1 MIVDQSFSRQEKAF
15 FRLTK
20 SSVIFSTG
28 TCYRRNRKYQLFTMA
43 DMAEEEKPV
52 IKTEIVDNGTPDNTS
67 AYGYQSEN
75 QFVPYNINMEHWLME
90 KLYRQNEM
98 YLRSLNAASLSAA
111 AAATTS
117 VTQSASSP
125 TYTTDSQQ
133 NETTH
138 DGPSTHQEPVKPV
151 EDSRR
156 NASILEILNTPP
168 FSTSPMTQDA
178 TAISNAKRKELSL
191 KQKVDMIQSSNGKS
205 QRQLA
210 DEFNVCKSQ
219 VHNIMKRKDEIL
231 ETFEYSTPSNRK
243 RRFIR
248 TENEEINILTLQ
260 YYLKM
265 KEMEVNVTGSML
277 QRKAREVAQQLG
289 KTEFKASN
297 GWLESFRKRHKIGSC
312 YSGNSNSERLPSFP
326 SFANIIKRQG
336 TAEESPPAHQNDT
349 SPEIDSPQTNE
360 TEEQQSQQHQQ
371 LLIQNGFS
379 PHGISF
385 VCNCNQ

>member
-1 MIVDQSFSRQEKAF
+1 
-15 FRLTK
+15 
-20 SSVIFSTG
+20 
-28 TCYRRNRKYQLFTMA
+28 MA

-52 IKTEIVDNGTPDNTS
+52 IKTEIVDNGTADNAS

-133 NETTH
+133 SETTH
-138 DGPSTHQEPVKPV
+138 DGPSTHQGPVKPV

-168 FSTSPMTQDA
+168 FSTSPMTQDT

-349 SPEIDSPQTNE
+349 SPEIESPQTNE

-371 LLIQNGFS
+371 LLLQNGFS

-385 VCNCNQ
+385 VCNCSQSKLKTGS